1 MKIKSILLALQEQ
14 INAGILNIFASMKK
28 ENKREIYE
36 AHAEFCKTFAHP
48 VRLAILDSFR
58 QGERTVS
65 QLQDELEVRQCT
77 ISQQLSFLRRLGI
90 VRSRRDGRQVYYR
103 LTDQRVLSAYDLVDE
118 VVRETRL
125 IQAKILT

>member
-1 MKIKSILLALQEQ
+1 MR
-14 INAGILNIFASMKK
+14 K

-58 QGERTVS
+58 EGEKTVS
-65 QLQDELEVRQCT
+65 ELQNELGIRQST

-90 VRSRRDGRQVYYR
+90 VRTRRNGRQVYYR
-103 LTDQRVLSAYDLVDE
+103 LMDIRVLKAYDLVND

-125 IQAKILT
+125 GQVKILT